1 MTFNDLYKRLK
12 QLKYDLFVCVSEQQ
26 ELRELGHFPQGD
38 NVTDYQFTRVSDDK
52 VINYLAK
59 LDALKQKQQRL
70 EEKIMLVR
78 SVLLERVNEIS
89 EELCRI
95 VCYEKI
101 LNGKRWKEIMGKID
115 RSYSYTRLLFDKG
128 FKKIKNTEVNYDFS
142 SE

>member
-1 MTFNDLYKRLK
+1 MIFNELYKYLK
-12 QLKYDLFVCVSEQQ
+12 RLKYDLFVCVSEQQ

-78 SVLLERVNEIS
+78 NVLLEKVNEIP

-101 LNGKRWKEIMGKID
+101 LNGKRWKEIMAKID
-115 RSYSYTRLLFDKG
+115 RSYSHTRLLFDKG
-128 FKKIKNTEVNYDFS
+128 FKKLKNMEVSYDFF

>member
-12 QLKYDLFVCVSEQQ
+12 QLKYDLFICVSEQQ

-128 FKKIKNTEVNYDFS
+128 FKKIKNTEVNYDFY

>member
-12 QLKYDLFVCVSEQQ
+12 QLKYDLFICVSEQQ

>member
-101 LNGKRWKEIMGKID
+101 LNGKCWKEIMGKID